1 MQNKNATLH
10 VRSNETKFNT
20 ALNMSS
26 ASINLDDENEDQS
39 TERLVEYPENNN
51 ATSNGEINE
60 EYGNNMIDISTD
72 SSTV

>member
-1 MQNKNATLH
+1 MQNKNATLQ